1 MAVSQA
7 KLFDYEGFVGKFEPK
22 KTTDDCYTPPGVYDA
37 VAAYVERRYGV
48 GPADMVRPFF
58 PGGDYRGFDYPEG
71 CCVVDNPPFS
81 ILSEIVG
88 FYVSQ
93 QVPFFLFAPALTCFN
108 VLRQGIGKVTALAC
122 SVPVTYANGA
132 VVSTSFL
139 TSLSPS
145 IACESCPDLRDAV
158 EGASAALG
166 KGKAA
171 LPKYEFPADVLTS
184 ARLGWMSGHGATFSV
199 RADECAFICNLD
211 AMRAAGKSGI
221 FGGGL
226 LLSSHAAEE
235 RAAAERAAAER
246 AAAERAA
253 AERAAAERWQLSERE
268 RGIQAMLGRGGER

>member
-22 KTTDDCYTPPGVYDA
+22 KTTDDCYTPPEVYDA

-48 GPADMVRPFF
+48 DPADMVRPFF

-108 VLRQGIGKVTALAC
+108 VLRRNIGKVTALAC
-122 SVPVTYANGA
+122 AVPVTYANGA
-132 VVSTSFL
+132 VVRTSFL

-145 IACESCPDLRDAV
+145 IACESCPDLTGAV
-158 EGASAALG
+158 EGAVAEIRNRDAVR
-166 KGKAA
+166 
-171 LPKYEFPADVLTS
+171 LPKYEFPADVLTA

-199 RADECAFICNLD
+199 RADECAFICGLD

-226 LLSSHAAEE
+226 LLSSHAAEGRAAVE
-235 RAAAERAAAER
+235 RAAVERAAVER
-246 AAAERAA
+246 AAV
-253 AERAAAERWQLSERE
+253 ERWQLSERE
-268 RGIQAMLGRGGER
+268 RGIQAMLGKGGEG

>member
-22 KTTDDCYTPPGVYDA
+22 KTTDDCYTPPEVYDA

-48 GPADMVRPFF
+48 DPADMVRPFF

-93 QVPFFLFAPALTCFN
+93 QVPFFLFAPALTCFS
-108 VLRQGIGKVTALAC
+108 VLWRNIGKVTALAC
-122 SVPVTYANGA
+122 SADVTYANGA
-132 VVSTSFL
+132 VVRTSFL

-145 IACESCPDLRDAV
+145 IACESCPDLHDAV
-158 EGASAALG
+158 EGASAAALG
-166 KGKAA
+166 KGKAT
-171 LPKYEFPADVLTS
+171 LPKYEFPADVLTA
-184 ARLGWMSGHGATFSV
+184 ARLGWMSVHGTTFSV
-199 RADECAFICNLD
+199 RADECAFVRGLD

-226 LLSSHAAEE
+226 LLSGHAAEG
-235 RAAAERAAAER
+235 RAAAEREAAG
-246 AAAERAA
+246 
-253 AERAAAERWQLSERE
+253 RWQLSERE
-268 RGIQAMLGRGGER
+268 RGIQAMLGRGGEG